1 GRGERC
7 GQRRRAV
14 TGRVPRRGLV
24 GQDHAADRTGHRRD
38 GQHAGPGRPAQAGP
52 PDADRDTFLG
62 HGTPPRRV
70 AAFGEQL
77 PQLVFTHGHRAYL
90 FLSAGVGRS
99 VSSTRSRASARLAW
113 LFTVPAEQPRMF
125 ATWAS
130 VMSW

>member
-1 GRGERC
+1 
-7 GQRRRAV
+7 
-14 TGRVPRRGLV
+14 
-24 GQDHAADRTGHRRD
+24 
-38 GQHAGPGRPAQAGP
+38 GP

-130 VMSW
+130 VMSSKYRSTTTARCPAGRRPSARHTASRSSTVSVSLAASGRSGSCP